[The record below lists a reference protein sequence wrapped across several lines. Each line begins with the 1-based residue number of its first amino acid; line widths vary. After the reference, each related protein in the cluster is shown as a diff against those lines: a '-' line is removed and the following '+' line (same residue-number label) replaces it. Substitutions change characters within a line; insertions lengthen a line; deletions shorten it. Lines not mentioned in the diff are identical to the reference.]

1 MPSAFY
7 VVVFSETFPIGH
19 VIFCDDFVNFFVIL
33 NEFNT
38 FLTWENLYIMVQCY
52 FKLGTSILSFPN
64 MFSSVLYLF
73 YLLKYNV
80 LRKNVIENLTIFSQV
95 PIRNLKA
102 IPKTGKIQ

>member
-1 MPSAFY
+1 MPSTFY
-7 VVVFSETFPIGH
+7 VVVFSEMFPIGH
-19 VIFCDDFVNFFVIL
+19 VIFCDDLCSISEIL
-33 NEFNT
+33 DEFNT

-80 LRKNVIENLTIFSQV
+80 LRKNVIENLNIFSQV
-95 PIRNLKA
+95 PIRNLK
-102 IPKTGKIQ
+102 